1 MKGDFRLLDK
11 INNIFYSVIGQHDKE
26 DVKTILSRKLD
37 EIEKAGYSLWAA
49 KIDKKSIE
57 QVWNLKPT
65 DKVYVV
71 CSIKPKAKDPGKG
84 YDNNIAKYYESP
96 KGVFNIDDNVI
107 STFSSKRKTY
117 QAYYVNKYIMLPE
130 EKKMNIGPYK
140 TLLANGQVKTFK
152 ERFKCTQFQN
162 TYGKIDDSCN
172 DEFYKEVGLV
182 MELKY
187 PFVVELKL
195 DK

>member
-1 MKGDFRLLDK
+1 
-11 INNIFYSVIGQHDKE
+11 
-26 DVKTILSRKLD
+26 
-37 EIEKAGYSLWAA
+37 
-49 KIDKKSIE
+49 
-57 QVWNLKPT
+57 
-65 DKVYVV
+65 
-71 CSIKPKAKDPGKG
+71 
-84 YDNNIAKYYESP
+84 
-96 KGVFNIDDNVI
+96 
-107 STFSSKRKTY
+107 
-117 QAYYVNKYIMLPE
+117 
-130 EKKMNIGPYK
+130 MNIGPYK